1 MSDSQ
6 LMTNWICVCAE
17 GKTVDGRDIKRE
29 WITDAAELYD
39 PHLYTALLW
48 PEHSRNYGNRGRVL
62 ELMCQEDDEGVMRL
76 YAKLCPNL
84 SLMQANVDGQL
95 LFCSAEF
102 TPDGNFRGTG
112 KSYLEGLGVTD
123 EPASVYTERM
133 RFSKRSKNKIYGAL
147 KPLVFDEVKEIHE
160 EVKMSGN
167 KKKGWRNMFSIEEEQ
182 QQPETPADGDKL
194 QALAEALDDIER
206 RLSAL
211 EGKAEETATAVEEVQ
226 EDVET
231 VKDVVDTQEFKTLRD
246 NITGIVK
253 NFSKLD
259 KKVTNLPSRNPKGDG
274 RKEFKF
280 L

>member
-17 GKTVDGRDIKRE
+17 GDTVDGRDIKRQ
-29 WITDAAELYD
+29 WIMDAAELYD
-39 PHLYTALLW
+39 PNLYTALLW

-62 ELMCQEDDEGVMRL
+62 AAMCQEGDDGIMRL
-76 YAKLCPNL
+76 YVQLCPNI
-84 SLMQANVDGQL
+84 SLMQANAEGQL

-123 EPASVYTERM
+123 SPASVYTERM
-133 RFSKRSKNKIYGAL
+133 RFSKRHKNKRYGAL
-147 KPLVFDEVKEIHE
+147 KPLAFDEVKEIKE

-167 KKKGWRNMFSIEEEQ
+167 KKKGWRSMFSIEEEP
-182 QQPETPADGDKL
+182 QQPEIPADGDKL
-194 QALAEALDDIER
+194 QALAEALADFEA

-211 EGKAEETATAVEEVQ
+211 EGKAAETANAVEEVQ
-226 EDVET
+226 EDVDT
-231 VKDVVDTQEFKTLRD
+231 VKEVVDTQEFKTLRD
-246 NITGIVK
+246 NIGGIVK

-259 KKVTNLPSRNPKGDG
+259 KRVTQLPSRNPGQG
-274 RKEFKF
+274 RQPFKF

>member
-17 GKTVDGRDIKRE
+17 GDTVDGRDIKRQ
-29 WITDAAELYD
+29 WIMDAAELYD
-39 PHLYTALLW
+39 PNLYTALLW

-62 ELMCQEDDEGVMRL
+62 AAMCQEGDDGIMRL
-76 YAKLCPNL
+76 YVQLCPNI
-84 SLMQANVDGQL
+84 SLMQANAEGQL

-123 EPASVYTERM
+123 SPASVYTERM
-133 RFSKRSKNKIYGAL
+133 RFSKRHKNKRYGAL
-147 KPLVFDEVKEIHE
+147 KPLAFDEVKEIKE

-167 KKKGWRNMFSIEEEQ
+167 KKKGWRSMFSIEEEP
-182 QQPETPADGDKL
+182 QQPEIPADGDKL
-194 QALAEALDDIER
+194 QALAEALADIET

-211 EGKAEETATAVEEVQ
+211 EGKAAETANAVEEVQ
-226 EDVET
+226 EDVDT
-231 VKDVVDTQEFKTLRD
+231 VKEVVDTQEFKTLRD
-246 NITGIVK
+246 NIGGIVK

-259 KKVTNLPSRNPKGDG
+259 KRVTQLPSRNPGKG
-274 RKEFKF
+274 RQPFKF

>member
-17 GKTVDGRDIKRE
+17 GDTVDGRDIKRQ
-29 WITDAAELYD
+29 WIMDAAELYD
-39 PHLYTALLW
+39 PNLYTALLW

-62 ELMCQEDDEGVMRL
+62 AAMCQEGDDGIMRL
-76 YAKLCPNL
+76 YVQLCPNI
-84 SLMQANVDGQL
+84 SLMQANAEGQL

-123 EPASVYTERM
+123 SPASVYTERM
-133 RFSKRSKNKIYGAL
+133 RFSRHHKNKRYGAL
-147 KPLVFDEVKEIHE
+147 KPLAFDEVKEIKE

-167 KKKGWRNMFSIEEEQ
+167 KKKGWRSMFSIEEEP
-182 QQPETPADGDKL
+182 QQPEIPEDGDKL
-194 QALAEALDDIER
+194 QALAEALAEIET

-211 EGKAEETATAVEEVQ
+211 EGKATETATAVEEVQ
-226 EDVET
+226 EDVDT
-231 VKDVVDTQEFKTLRD
+231 VKEVVDTQEFKTLRD
-246 NITGIVK
+246 NIGGIVK

-259 KKVTNLPSRNPKGDG
+259 KRVTQLPSRNPGKG
-274 RKEFKF
+274 RQPFKF

>member
-17 GKTVDGRDIKRE
+17 GDTVDGRDIKRQ
-29 WITDAAELYD
+29 WIMDAAELYD
-39 PHLYTALLW
+39 PNLYTALLW

-62 ELMCQEDDEGVMRL
+62 AAMCQEGDDGIMRL
-76 YAKLCPNL
+76 YVQLCPNI
-84 SLMQANVDGQL
+84 SLMQANAEGQL

-123 EPASVYTERM
+123 SPASVYTERM
-133 RFSKRSKNKIYGAL
+133 RFSKRHKNKRYGAL
-147 KPLVFDEVKEIHE
+147 KPLAFDEVKEIKE

-167 KKKGWRNMFSIEEEQ
+167 KKKGWRSMFSIEEDP
-182 QQPETPADGDKL
+182 QQPEIPADGDKL
-194 QALAEALDDIER
+194 QALAEALADFEA

-211 EGKAEETATAVEEVQ
+211 EGKAAETANAVEEVQ
-226 EDVET
+226 EDVDT
-231 VKDVVDTQEFKTLRD
+231 VKEVVDTQEFKTLRD
-246 NITGIVK
+246 NIGGIVK

-259 KKVTNLPSRNPKGDG
+259 KRVTQLPSRNPGKG
-274 RKEFKF
+274 RQPFKF

>member
-17 GKTVDGRDIKRE
+17 GDTVDGRDIKRQ
-29 WITDAAELYD
+29 WIMDAAELYD
-39 PHLYTALLW
+39 PNLYTALLW

-62 ELMCQEDDEGVMRL
+62 AAMCQEGDDGIMRL
-76 YAKLCPNL
+76 YVQLCPNI
-84 SLMQANVDGQL
+84 SLMQANAEGQL

-123 EPASVYTERM
+123 SPASVYTERM
-133 RFSKRSKNKIYGAL
+133 RFSKRHKNKRYGAL
-147 KPLVFDEVKEIHE
+147 KPLAFDEVKEIKE

-167 KKKGWRNMFSIEEEQ
+167 KKKGWRSMFSIEEEP
-182 QQPETPADGDKL
+182 QQPEIPADGDKL
-194 QALAEALDDIER
+194 QALAEALADFEA

-211 EGKAEETATAVEEVQ
+211 EGKAAETANAVEEVQ
-226 EDVET
+226 EDVDT
-231 VKDVVDTQEFKTLRD
+231 VKEVVDTQEFKTLRD
-246 NITGIVK
+246 NIGGIVK

-259 KKVTNLPSRNPKGDG
+259 KRVTQLPSRNPGKG
-274 RKEFKF
+274 RKPFTY

>member
-17 GKTVDGRDIKRE
+17 GDTVDGRDIKRQ
-29 WITDAAELYD
+29 WIMDAAELYD
-39 PHLYTALLW
+39 PNLYTALLW

-62 ELMCQEDDEGVMRL
+62 AAMCQEGDDGIMRL
-76 YAKLCPNL
+76 YVQLCPNI
-84 SLMQANVDGQL
+84 SLMQANAEGQL

-123 EPASVYTERM
+123 SPASVYTERM
-133 RFSKRSKNKIYGAL
+133 RFSKRHKNKRYGAL
-147 KPLVFDEVKEIHE
+147 KPLAFDEVKAIKE

-167 KKKGWRNMFSIEEEQ
+167 KKKGWRSMFSIEEEP
-182 QQPETPADGDKL
+182 QQPEMPEDGDKL
-194 QALAEALDDIER
+194 QALAEALAEIET

-211 EGKAEETATAVEEVQ
+211 EGKAAETANAVEEVQ
-226 EDVET
+226 EDVDT
-231 VKDVVDTQEFKTLRD
+231 VKEVVDTQEFKTLRD
-246 NITGIVK
+246 NIGGIVK
-253 NFSKLD
+253 NFRKLD
-259 KKVTNLPSRNPKGDG
+259 EHTTQLPNKNPKGDG
-274 RKEFKF
+274 RKVFNY

>member
-17 GKTVDGRDIKRE
+17 GDTVDGRDIKRQ
-29 WITDAAELYD
+29 WIMDAAELYD
-39 PHLYTALLW
+39 PNLYTALLW

-62 ELMCQEDDEGVMRL
+62 AAMCQEGDDGIMRL
-76 YAKLCPNL
+76 YVQLCPNI
-84 SLMQANVDGQL
+84 SLMQANAEGQL

-123 EPASVYTERM
+123 SPASVYTERM
-133 RFSKRSKNKIYGAL
+133 RFSKRHKNKRYGAL
-147 KPLVFDEVKEIHE
+147 KPLAFDEVKEIKE

-167 KKKGWRNMFSIEEEQ
+167 KKKGWRSMFSIEEEP
-182 QQPETPADGDKL
+182 QQPEIPADGDKL
-194 QALAEALDDIER
+194 QALAEALADFEA

-211 EGKAEETATAVEEVQ
+211 EGKAVETANAVEEVQ
-226 EDVET
+226 EDVDT
-231 VKDVVDTQEFKTLRD
+231 VKEVVDTQEFKTLRD
-246 NITGIVK
+246 NIGGIVK

-259 KKVTNLPSRNPKGDG
+259 KRVTQLPSRNPGKG
-274 RKEFKF
+274 RQPFKF

>member
-17 GKTVDGRDIKRE
+17 GDTVDGRDIKRQ
-29 WITDAAELYD
+29 WIMDAAELYD
-39 PHLYTALLW
+39 PNLYTALLW

-62 ELMCQEDDEGVMRL
+62 AAMCQEGDDGIMRL
-76 YAKLCPNL
+76 YVQLCPNI
-84 SLMQANVDGQL
+84 SLMQANAEGQL

-123 EPASVYTERM
+123 SPASVYTERM
-133 RFSKRSKNKIYGAL
+133 RFSKRHKNKRYGAL
-147 KPLVFDEVKEIHE
+147 KPLAFDEVKEIKE

-167 KKKGWRNMFSIEEEQ
+167 KKKGWRSMFSIEEEP
-182 QQPETPADGDKL
+182 QQPEIPADGDKL
-194 QALAEALDDIER
+194 QALAEALADFEA

-211 EGKAEETATAVEEVQ
+211 EGKAAETANAVEEVQ
-226 EDVET
+226 EDVDT
-231 VKDVVDTQEFKTLRD
+231 VKEVVDTQEFKTLRD
-246 NITGIVK
+246 NIGGIVK

-259 KKVTNLPSRNPKGDG
+259 KRVTQLPSRNPGKG
-274 RKEFKF
+274 RQPFKF

>member
-17 GKTVDGRDIKRE
+17 GDTVDGRDIKRQ
-29 WITDAAELYD
+29 WIMDAAELYD
-39 PHLYTALLW
+39 PNLYTALLW

-62 ELMCQEDDEGVMRL
+62 AAMCQEGDDGIMRL
-76 YAKLCPNL
+76 YVQLCPNI
-84 SLMQANVDGQL
+84 SLMQANAEGQL

-123 EPASVYTERM
+123 SPASVYTERM
-133 RFSKRSKNKIYGAL
+133 RFSKRHKNKRYGAL
-147 KPLVFDEVKEIHE
+147 KPLAFDEVKEIKE

-167 KKKGWRNMFSIEEEQ
+167 KKKGWRSMFSIEEEL
-182 QQPETPADGDKL
+182 PETPAEGDKL
-194 QALAEALDDIER
+194 QALAEALADIET

-226 EDVET
+226 EDVDT
-231 VKDVVDTQEFKTLRD
+231 VKEVVDTQEFKTLRD
-246 NITGIVK
+246 NIGGIVK

-259 KKVTNLPSRNPKGDG
+259 KRVTQLPNRNPGKG
-274 RKEFKF
+274 RQPFKF

>member
-17 GKTVDGRDIKRE
+17 GDTVDGRDIKRQ
-29 WITDAAELYD
+29 WIMDAAELYD
-39 PHLYTALLW
+39 PNLYTALLW

-62 ELMCQEDDEGVMRL
+62 AAMCQEGDDGIMRL
-76 YAKLCPNL
+76 YVQLCPNI
-84 SLMQANVDGQL
+84 SLMQANAEGQL

-123 EPASVYTERM
+123 SPASVYTERM
-133 RFSKRSKNKIYGAL
+133 RFSKRHKNKRYGAL
-147 KPLVFDEVKEIHE
+147 KPLAFDEVKEIKE

-167 KKKGWRNMFSIEEEQ
+167 KKKGWRSMFSIEEEP
-182 QQPETPADGDKL
+182 QQPEIPADGDKL
-194 QALAEALDDIER
+194 QALAEALADFEA
-206 RLSAL
+206 RLSVL
-211 EGKAEETATAVEEVQ
+211 EGKAAETANAVEEVQ
-226 EDVET
+226 EDVDT
-231 VKDVVDTQEFKTLRD
+231 VKEVVDTQEFKTLRD
-246 NITGIVK
+246 NIGGIVK

-259 KKVTNLPSRNPKGDG
+259 KRVTQLPSRNPGKG
-274 RKEFKF
+274 RQPFKF

>member
-17 GKTVDGRDIKRE
+17 GDTVDGRDIKRQ
-29 WITDAAELYD
+29 WIMDAAELYD
-39 PHLYTALLW
+39 PNLYTALLW

-62 ELMCQEDDEGVMRL
+62 AAMCQEGDDGIMRL
-76 YAKLCPNL
+76 YVQLCPNI
-84 SLMQANVDGQL
+84 SLMQANAEGQL

-123 EPASVYTERM
+123 SPASVYTERM
-133 RFSKRSKNKIYGAL
+133 RFSKRHKNKRYGAL
-147 KPLVFDEVKEIHE
+147 KPLAFDEVKEIKE

-167 KKKGWRNMFSIEEEQ
+167 KKKGWRSMFSIEEEP
-182 QQPETPADGDKL
+182 QQPEIPEDGDKL
-194 QALAEALDDIER
+194 QALAEALAEIET

-211 EGKAEETATAVEEVQ
+211 EGKTAETATAVEEVQ
-226 EDVET
+226 EDVDT
-231 VKDVVDTQEFKTLRD
+231 VKEVVDTQEFKTLRD
-246 NITGIVK
+246 NIGGIVK

-259 KKVTNLPSRNPKGDG
+259 KRVTQLPSRNPGKG
-274 RKEFKF
+274 RQPFKF

>member
-17 GKTVDGRDIKRE
+17 GDTVDGRDIKRQ
-29 WITDAAELYD
+29 WIMDAAELYD
-39 PHLYTALLW
+39 PNLYTALLW

-62 ELMCQEDDEGVMRL
+62 AAMCQEGDDGIMRL
-76 YAKLCPNL
+76 YVQLCPNI
-84 SLMQANVDGQL
+84 SLMQANAEGQL

-123 EPASVYTERM
+123 SPASVYTERM
-133 RFSKRSKNKIYGAL
+133 RFSKRHKNKRYGAL
-147 KPLVFDEVKEIHE
+147 KPLAFDEVKEIKE

-167 KKKGWRNMFSIEEEQ
+167 KKKGWRSMFSIEEEP
-182 QQPETPADGDKL
+182 QQPEIPADGDKL
-194 QALAEALDDIER
+194 QALAEALADFEA

-211 EGKAEETATAVEEVQ
+211 EGKAAETANAVEEVQ
-226 EDVET
+226 EDVDT
-231 VKDVVDTQEFKTLRD
+231 VKEVVDTQEFKTLRD
-246 NITGIVK
+246 NIGGIVK

-259 KKVTNLPSRNPKGDG
+259 KQITQLPSRNPGKG
-274 RKEFKF
+274 RKPFTY

>member
-17 GKTVDGRDIKRE
+17 GDTVDGRDIKRQ
-29 WITDAAELYD
+29 WIMDAAELYD
-39 PHLYTALLW
+39 PNLYTALLW
-48 PEHSRNYGNRGRVL
+48 PEHSRHYGNRGRVL
-62 ELMCQEDDEGVMRL
+62 AAMCQEGDDGIMRL
-76 YAKLCPNL
+76 YVQLCPNI
-84 SLMQANVDGQL
+84 SLMQANAEGQL

-123 EPASVYTERM
+123 SPASVYTERM
-133 RFSKRSKNKIYGAL
+133 RFSKRHKNKRYGAL
-147 KPLVFDEVKEIHE
+147 KPLAFDEVKEIKE

-167 KKKGWRNMFSIEEEQ
+167 KKKGWRSMFSIEEEP
-182 QQPETPADGDKL
+182 QQPEIPEDGDKL
-194 QALAEALDDIER
+194 QALAEALAEIET

-211 EGKAEETATAVEEVQ
+211 EGKAAETATAVEEVQ
-226 EDVET
+226 EDVDT
-231 VKDVVDTQEFKTLRD
+231 VKEVVDTQEFKTLRD
-246 NITGIVK
+246 NIGGIVK

-259 KKVTNLPSRNPKGDG
+259 KRVTQLPSRNPGKG
-274 RKEFKF
+274 RQPFKF

>member
-17 GKTVDGRDIKRE
+17 GDTVDGRDIKRQ
-29 WITDAAELYD
+29 WIMDAAELYD
-39 PHLYTALLW
+39 PNLYTALLW

-62 ELMCQEDDEGVMRL
+62 AAMCQEGDDGIMRL
-76 YAKLCPNL
+76 YVQLCPNI
-84 SLMQANVDGQL
+84 SLMQANAEGQL

-123 EPASVYTERM
+123 SPASVYTERM
-133 RFSKRSKNKIYGAL
+133 RFSKRHKNKRYGAL
-147 KPLVFDEVKEIHE
+147 KPLAFDEVKEIKE

-167 KKKGWRNMFSIEEEQ
+167 KKKGWRSMFSIEEEP
-182 QQPETPADGDKL
+182 QQPEIPEDGDKL
-194 QALAEALDDIER
+194 QALAEALAEIET

-211 EGKAEETATAVEEVQ
+211 EGKAAETATAVEEVQ
-226 EDVET
+226 EDVDT
-231 VKDVVDTQEFKTLRD
+231 VKEVVDTQEFKTLRD
-246 NITGIVK
+246 NIGGIVK

-259 KKVTNLPSRNPKGDG
+259 KRVTQLPSRNPGKG
-274 RKEFKF
+274 RQPFKF

>member
-17 GKTVDGRDIKRE
+17 GDTVDGRDIKRQ
-29 WITDAAELYD
+29 WIMDAAELYD
-39 PHLYTALLW
+39 PNLYTALLW

-62 ELMCQEDDEGVMRL
+62 AAMCQEGDDGIMRL
-76 YAKLCPNL
+76 YVQLCPNI
-84 SLMQANVDGQL
+84 SLMQANAEGQL

-123 EPASVYTERM
+123 SPASVYTERM
-133 RFSKRSKNKIYGAL
+133 RFSKRHKNKRYGAL
-147 KPLVFDEVKEIHE
+147 KPLAFDEVKEIKE

-167 KKKGWRNMFSIEEEQ
+167 KKKGWRSMFSIEEEP
-182 QQPETPADGDKL
+182 QQPEIPADGDKL
-194 QALAEALDDIER
+194 QALAEALADFEA
-206 RLSAL
+206 RLYAL
-211 EGKAEETATAVEEVQ
+211 EGKAAETANAVEEVQ
-226 EDVET
+226 EDVDT
-231 VKDVVDTQEFKTLRD
+231 VKEVVDTQEFKTLRD
-246 NITGIVK
+246 NIGGIVK

-259 KKVTNLPSRNPKGDG
+259 KRVTQLPSRNPGKG
-274 RKEFKF
+274 RQPFKF